1 MLMDVDMPG
10 MSGIQLARELK
21 ARGYATSMRLIAV
34 TGHSLPAD
42 RRATAEAGFELHLS
56 KPVDI
61 AALLFAL
68 RRPL

>member
-10 MSGIQLARELK
+10 MTGIQLARELK

-34 TGHSLPAD
+34 TGHSLPSD